1 MGQAGVIIDL
11 PFMELQGMLKRLA
24 VVILLSGGF
33 LASPAV
39 LGPDAMAAAKKKIS
53 KKSSDFTPAQRAK
66 LMQEARKICKKRYGA
81 GARVYRLDYY
91 HWKVWCQEG

>member
-1 MGQAGVIIDL
+1 
-11 PFMELQGMLKRLA
+11 MLKRLGLVFLLA
-24 VVILLSGGF
+24 VSFAVSPVTYDVE
-33 LASPAV
+33 LAT
-39 LGPDAMAAAKKKIS
+39 AAAKKKIS

-66 LMQEARKICKKRYGA
+66 LMEEARKICKKRYGA

>member
-1 MGQAGVIIDL
+1 ML
-11 PFMELQGMLKRLA
+11 LKRLGL
-24 VVILLSGGF
+24 VLL
-33 LASPAV
+33 LATSFVTTPMMQDLTV
-39 LGPDAMAAAKKKIS
+39 EAAAKKKIS

-66 LMQEARKICKKRYGA
+66 LMEEARKICKKRYGS